1 MRVVL
6 DVNIWISGLL
16 WGGIPGRLLR
26 LARHQQIILCSS
38 ESLLLELETTLKRP
52 KFESRLQQRGYTVT
66 YLMEVVAGLSVS
78 FSTPSLNVPELRDP
92 KDVKIIETALGA
104 NAEVIIT
111 GDLDLLILV
120 EYAQIKIFNPTD
132 FFTCYFPHCE

>member
-16 WGGIPGRLLR
+16 WGGIPGQLLG

-78 FSTPSLNVPELRDP
+78 CSTPSINVPELRDP

-132 FFTCYFPHCE
+132 FLTCYFPSGE